1 MAANHVYVFSK
12 AAPSPVTHLAEIRS
26 AVEKGGKTISTMQVK
41 MFKGTSAEKTGG
53 TTGQVIRAT
62 LPYIRNDIPIV
73 VIFRALG
80 ITADRDILDHICYDR
95 NDTELYEMLKPSIE
109 EAFPIQ
115 EEEVSLS
122 PFALQLAE
130 KIARRRSIT
139 SEDEGQR
146 LG

>member
-122 PFALQLAE
+122 PFALQLADE
-130 KIARRRSIT
+130 IARRRSIT
-139 SEDEGQR
+139 SEDEEQR